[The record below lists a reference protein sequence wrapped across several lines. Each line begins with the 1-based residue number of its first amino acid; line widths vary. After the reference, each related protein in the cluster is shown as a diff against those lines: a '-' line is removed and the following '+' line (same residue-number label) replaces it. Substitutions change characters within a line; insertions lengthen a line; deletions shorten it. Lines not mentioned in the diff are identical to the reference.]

1 MTGLICHL
9 PLCATPVSTQI
20 LIRNHTSY
28 TTTSTRTV
36 ISSQFEHKNIIEI
49 QNTLDIL
56 NTDDINSCV
65 TPPKQNISVQVKST
79 PPRLTPLIDTVP
91 LAPVELPKITELYP
105 GWYLYVLHPLVHKY

>member
-1 MTGLICHL
+1 MNGLICHL

-28 TTTSTRTV
+28 TTNLTQTI
-36 ISSQFEHKNIIEI
+36 ISSQLENEDSTVI
-49 QNTLDIL
+49 QNTSDISS
-56 NTDDINSCV
+56 TDDIHSCV
-65 TPPKQNISVQVKST
+65 TPQKQNISVQVKST

-105 GWYLYVLHPLVHKY
+105 GW